1 MTEQAISTISYN
13 TEPFL
18 VDVLKE
24 LIASHIIQSYQYI
37 KHKGEDGDKDHIHLR
52 VVPNKRI
59 DMMDL
64 TEKFKEYVPN
74 NKKPL
79 CVRDWHKSKESDW
92 ILYAVHDKDYLIQK
106 YGTEYVDR
114 EKIPYKWEDIKVSDG
129 FDIEIGY
136 IRARAT
142 LRHTGASIQS
152 ELKHGKSAEQLI
164 AEGRDVMKVRAVLQT
179 LQLTNYETLAHNY
192 NKLAEDYEKLEQDYN
207 NLIVALNASN
217 ISIEID
223 EDGEISVIFL

>member
-1 MTEQAISTISYN
+1 MTSNAISTISYN
-13 TEPFL
+13 TEEFL
-18 VDVLKE
+18 KDTLNE
-24 LIASHIIQSYQYI
+24 LIACHIIQSYQYI

-64 TEKFKEYVPN
+64 TERFKEYVPD

-79 CVRDWHKSKESDW
+79 GVRDWNKSKESDW

-106 YGTEYVDR
+106 YGSDYVGK
-114 EKIPYKWEDIKVSDG
+114 EKIPYKWEDIQVSDG

-152 ELKHGKSAEQLI
+152 ELKNGKSASQLI
-164 AEGRDVMKVRAVLQT
+164 SEGRDVMKVKAVLQT
-179 LQLTNYETLAHNY
+179 LQLTNYETLAHHY
-192 NKLAEDYEKLEQDYN
+192 AELEEHYN
-207 NLIVALNASN
+207 NLIVALRAAN
-217 ISIEID
+217 IEIEEN
-223 EDGEISVIFL
+223 EDGEIEVVFL